1 MIYIDCVFN
10 GLGIEW
16 FTNSALGQLLA
27 RADSFA
33 ANSNRYGGCINHPF
47 GALDATNIGRSTL
60 PYGELSAF
68 KPSALLPKNTSLLP
82 NPIFA
87 VSILRSFWYRY
98 GFIRFSSGFS
108 AAHLADKHDCAAVV
122 YGNYCGFLRFFFRF
136 GYGFLPFL
144 VWQF

>member
-68 KPSALLPKNTSLLP
+68 KPSALLPKRTSLLP

-87 VSILRSFWYRY
+87 VSILRSLPVSLRFYSVFFRFQC
-98 GFIRFSSGFS
+98 GASGRQARLCGGCLRQLLRFSS
-108 AAHLADKHDCAAVV
+108 V
-122 YGNYCGFLRFFFRF
+122 FFRF